1 MMATKAKVRKYSIDY
16 LKYGFIAAPHDEG
29 LALCL
34 LCEHTPMKGNIFGSE
49 AYILLAKMEMH
60 YRRNEFQNFHQ
71 NLALGAHDSLHRK
84 STLAFIRHCSWVG
97 GGDKLA
103 IDKGGNLTEKVE
115 NHCSRQRPMLRI
127 PHSCF
132 MFNGI

>member
-1 MMATKAKVRKYSIDY
+1 MLYDGYRGKGEKILDY

-49 AYILLAKMEMH
+49 AFILLAKMEMH

-71 NLALGAHDSLHRK
+71 NLALNAHDSLHRK
-84 STLAFIRHCSWVG
+84 STQWPSSNTARGLG
-97 GGDKLA
+97 GGGM
-103 IDKGGNLTEKVE
+103 IN
-115 NHCSRQRPMLRI
+115 
-127 PHSCF
+127 
-132 MFNGI
+132 